1 MIFIAVNVNPLSI
14 LAETHVVL
22 GVVKGMGREEE
33 VIQTLPEFQMQTS
46 WDGILYELGEGA

>member
-1 MIFIAVNVNPLSI
+1 MNHNSGFLSMSMLLAFSI

-33 VIQTLPEFQMQTS
+33 VIKTLPEK
-46 WDGILYELGEGA
+46 YKA

>member
-1 MIFIAVNVNPLSI
+1 MNDNSGFLSMAFSI

-33 VIQTLPEFQMQTS
+33 VIKTLPEKYK
-46 WDGILYELGEGA
+46 L